1 MKGCPCGTIQQVGD
15 CARLEIKKMQAE
27 PGDTGPTCCW
37 EPNQELGKEC
47 KRKRAL
53 GRTLGRTDERES
65 AEEAEK

>member
-1 MKGCPCGTIQQVGD
+1 
-15 CARLEIKKMQAE
+15 MQAE